1 MSVCQH
7 ACVSCVCGSYVILT
21 RLSIFL
27 DVLCARVGV
36 CGVELHV
43 NCRLSWDP
51 ITVMIAALDVGSVLE
66 KETNYGT
73 QITADPSG
81 AEHFFGTGTKNAL
94 TTFAFQDSPEKIAKV
109 IDSYLDA
116 PVHPP
121 PRPSP
126 PPPPPPPTPPA
137 KHVCAD
143 PGASPGCS
151 VCAACCHSYIP
162 AGSSCDKCAIE
173 KCTQQ

>member
-66 KETNYGT
+66 KETDYGT

-94 TTFAFQDSPEKIAKV
+94 TTFAFKTLPKRLQ
-109 IDSYLDA
+109 
-116 PVHPP
+116 
-121 PRPSP
+121 R
-126 PPPPPPPTPPA
+126 
-137 KHVCAD
+137 
-143 PGASPGCS
+143 
-151 VCAACCHSYIP
+151 
-162 AGSSCDKCAIE
+162 
-173 KCTQQ
+173 